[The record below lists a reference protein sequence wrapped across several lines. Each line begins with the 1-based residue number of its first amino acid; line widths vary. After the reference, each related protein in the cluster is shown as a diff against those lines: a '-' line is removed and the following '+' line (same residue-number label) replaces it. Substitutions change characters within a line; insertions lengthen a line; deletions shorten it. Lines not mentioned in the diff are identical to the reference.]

1 MISSIKLVVFDMA
14 GTTVTDQN
22 EVESC
27 FIQAADN
34 TSLPYSRDDILSM
47 MGWSKKRVFE
57 VLWAKAEPGLSA
69 SVRNTLADRSYLEF
83 KKILENHYHHAAVTP
98 AEYCP
103 DVFQE
108 LRSRDVKIALTT
120 GFYREVTNII
130 LSRLGWDRGLSN
142 HYLGN
147 KDSIIQLSVA
157 ADEVAEGRPAPD
169 MILKTME
176 MLKVNDPKNV
186 INIGDTPSDLEAGK
200 RAGCLYSLGV
210 CNGTHSQEQLT
221 AIPNDGL
228 LKNLS
233 ELMNYLF

>member
-1 MISSIKLVVFDMA
+1 MMSSIQLVVFDMA

-27 FIQAADN
+27 FIQAADK
-34 TSLPYSRDDILSM
+34 TSLPYSRHDILSM

-69 SVRNTLADRSYLEF
+69 SVRNALADRSYLEF
-83 KKILENHYHHAAVTP
+83 KKILENHYRLAVVTP
-98 AEYCP
+98 TEHCLTM
-103 DVFQE
+103 FNE
-108 LRSRDVKIALTT
+108 LHSRDIKIALTT

-130 LSRLGWDRGLSN
+130 LARLGWDRGLN
-142 HYLGN
+142 EHYLGC
-147 KDSIIQLSVA
+147 KDSVIQLSVA

-169 MILKTME
+169 MILKCME
-176 MLKVNDPKNV
+176 MLHVRDPKNV

-200 RAGCLYSLGV
+200 QAGCLYSLGV
-210 CNGTHSQEQLT
+210 YNGTHTREQLT
-221 AIPNDGL
+221 AVPNDAL

-233 ELMNYLF
+233 GLMNYL